1 MSKHHA
7 GEAHADDATM
17 RMRLLQ
23 PMQQFALL
31 TLPDGLLAVAFA
43 VAASFDFLPV
53 AWLSRIPMG
62 VLAMREQLAFALM
75 VEGGFLMMQ
84 GTLVDIATRLRSRPP
99 VWLVVLIAG
108 GVLLFSEHAHAVMR
122 MAWDGGMVLFVP
134 LLFSLAD
141 RAAVLWILPRRTQVE
156 KIAARALISNR
167 IVTGLALVAL
177 FVASTILATAWS
189 RVFDFLAGAWVFLSL
204 GCIYFGIAAFDS
216 SRVRGRAFA
225 ARPSVLFGYDLLG
238 IEYLE
243 PV

>member
-1 MSKHHA
+1 MRRHRS
-7 GEAHADDATM
+7 DDAAA

-31 TLPDGLLAVAFA
+31 TLPDGLLAVVFA
-43 VAASFDFLPV
+43 VTAAFDFLPAAYV
-53 AWLSRIPMG
+53 SRIPMT

-75 VEGGFLMMQ
+75 VEAGFLMMQ
-84 GTLVDIATRLRSRPP
+84 GTLVDIATRLRKRPP
-99 VWLVVLIAG
+99 VWAVVLIAG
-108 GVLLFSEHAHAVMR
+108 GVLLFSDYAHAVIR
-122 MAWDGGMVLFVP
+122 MAWDRGMVVFIP

-141 RAAVLWILPRRTQVE
+141 RAAVLWVLPRKTQVE

-167 IVTGLALVAL
+167 IVTALALVAL
-177 FVASTILATAWS
+177 FAVSAVLAMALP
-189 RVFDFLAGAWVFLSL
+189 RVFDSLSGAWFFLSL
-204 GCIYFGIAAFDS
+204 GCVYFGIAAFDN

-225 ARPSVLFGYDLLG
+225 ERPSVLFRYDLLG